1 MLKELWY
8 SARSLAWTPGPSLAL
23 LLTIG
28 LGVGGNAS
36 IDGFS
41 RGLTTVDLPLQD
53 LDTLV
58 SLYSLDAHHSAGPL
72 SFDDYLSLDNPDA
85 PFAQLGA
92 VRESQQNVTLLERTV
107 PMSVAEITPDVANLL
122 GLSLDDGAAI
132 SARVWEAEAGSVNV
146 YDRTIRIGGAETQV
160 KSVAPAWLDGLYVSR
175 PVDVWVPLR
184 ETTLHA
190 VDRHSRNFWV
200 LARLRPGISAEQAQ
214 SVVNANRS
222 PNNTIAALPYR
233 RMTPDVAEGLS
244 RIATLLRAAAGA
256 LFFMTCANVASFVL
270 ARASTRSRDTAVR
283 VALGAG
289 RVHLTRQLLS
299 DSVVISVAGGA
310 LGIIIALWTRDIVP
324 WLFFVEDAERLV
336 FAPDAA
342 RILIVSAA
350 GIAMTIVCGL
360 APMFDLRADKPA
372 AVLQREAA
380 GDSPRMRLFRDVLL
394 SMQMA
399 CCCLLIVSTGLLIDG
414 LRRALETREGRRL
427 GEVVLVTPRAP
438 AFVSHY
444 ETADKGLKYFEQVER
459 AAASVGDV
467 MQTAWVGTLPGS
479 RPGWQSIRV
488 EPPWLPLRD
497 VVLNTEPFTARSLA
511 RVKTPPVAG
520 QMFGGFATEGCPS
533 VVVDEQAAAALFDDD
548 AVGRIVEDE
557 SGQRNQIIGVVA
569 PLENEQETRRTPATV
584 YYDGEQPG
592 ADRPSRSG
600 ALSRPRTADAG

>member
-72 SFDDYLSLDNPDA
+72 SFDDYLSLEDPGTHHSRNSA
-85 PFAQLGA
+85 PSANH
-92 VRESQQNVTLLERTV
+92 SRTSRSWNGRS
-107 PMSVAEITPDVANLL
+107 PCRSRKSLPDVANLL

-132 SARVWEAEAGSVNV
+132 SARVWEAEAGSANV

-184 ETTLHA
+184 VTTLHA

-200 LARLRPGISAEQAQ
+200 LARLRPGISAAQAQ
-214 SVVNANRS
+214 SVVNANRA

-310 LGIIIALWTRDIVP
+310 LGIVIALWTRDIVP

-336 FAPDAA
+336 FAPDVA

-380 GDSPRMRLFRDVLL
+380 GDSPRMRLFRDLLL

-427 GEVVLVTPRAP
+427 GEVVLVTPSAP
-438 AFVSHY
+438 AFVSQY

-488 EPPWLPLRD
+488 ASPWPPLRD

-569 PLENEQETRRTPATV
+569 PLENEQATGAPATV

-592 ADRPSRSG
+592 AAGRAGPARF
-600 ALSRPRTADAG
+600 RVPYADAG